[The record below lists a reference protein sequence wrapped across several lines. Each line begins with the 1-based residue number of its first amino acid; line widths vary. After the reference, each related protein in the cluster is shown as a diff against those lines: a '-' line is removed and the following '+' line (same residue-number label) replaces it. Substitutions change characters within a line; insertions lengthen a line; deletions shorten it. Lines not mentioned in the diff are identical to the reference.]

1 MSRKKK
7 EKAAPVFKPY
17 NQNQQMLLPPSLDE
31 LIPEDHVVRVLD
43 KVVEQLDLSPLFATY
58 KGGGSSS
65 YNPVMMLKVLLY
77 GYIEQLYTPRRIAK
91 ALRENTH
98 FMWLSGMNQPDFR
111 TINNFRSGRLKKH
124 IDQIFASLV
133 LLLEKWGYI
142 DLKNYFIDGTKMRA
156 NAYKYSYV
164 WRKNTERYK
173 RKSCEKIQELLAHID
188 ELTDEENTQ
197 YGEKDLA
204 ELGEDAVVDKEQLDQ
219 TVAEV
224 NEQIE
229 EATEETEGDDN
240 DESPSPPTSTEI
252 EQQIERAKERLDTLD
267 DTCARDVKR
276 DINKLEKEYLPRLR
290 KYEEQEEHL
299 SGRNS
304 YSKTDVDAT
313 FFRYKNDEI
322 LPSYNWLIGTENQFI
337 IGTSVHQNAADSSC
351 FVDHMNK
358 LQELLGEKKIQRAI
372 GDAGFGNEENYQY
385 LEEHGIANFLKYSQ
399 FHHDVGITTKRKK
412 KRKKQ
417 HFTRDDFI
425 YQAAYDRFICPNGRR
440 LLREE
445 YDQTRVSAT
454 GFKKRIAVYRC
465 ESCAGCKYASICKFG
480 KRNRAVRVSWPLEE
494 YRNRARE
501 NLTSEEGEKL
511 RVQRNIDVESVN
523 GHIKFNRKF
532 RRFLLRGVK
541 KVNIESTLLS
551 MAHDVLKMREMN
563 KRKVCPC

>member
-1 MSRKKK
+1 MGRKKK
-7 EKAAPVFKPY
+7 EKAVPVFKPY

-31 LIPEDHVVRVLD
+31 LIPEDHVVRVID

-91 ALRENTH
+91 ALREHTH

-142 DLKNYFIDGTKMRA
+142 DLRNYFVDGTKMRA

-188 ELTDEENTQ
+188 ELTEEENTH
-197 YGEKDLA
+197 YGGKDLA
-204 ELGEDAVVDKEQLDQ
+204 ELGADAAVDEEQLDK
-219 TVAEV
+219 TVVEV

-229 EATEETEGDDN
+229 EATENTNNEDN
-240 DESPSPPTSTEI
+240 EDIPPPTNTEI
-252 EQQIERAKERLDTLD
+252 EQQIECAKERLEKLD
-267 DTCARDVKR
+267 DKSNRELKR
-276 DINKLEKEYLPRLR
+276 DIKKLEKEYLPRLR
-290 KYEEQEEHL
+290 KYEEQEKHL
-299 SGRNS
+299 FGRNS

-358 LQELLGEKKIQRAI
+358 LEELLGEKKIQRAI

-399 FHHDVGITTKRKK
+399 FHHDVGITTRKK
-412 KRKKQ
+412 KKKKQ

-425 YQAAYDRFICPNGRR
+425 YQEEHDRFMCPNGRK

-445 YDQTRVSAT
+445 DDQVRVTAT
-454 GFKKRIAVYRC
+454 GFKKRIAVYRY
-465 ESCAGCKYASICKFG
+465 ESCAGCKYATICKTG
-480 KRNRAVRVSWPLEE
+480 KRNRAVNVSWPLEE
-494 YRNRARE
+494 YRHRARE
-501 NLTSEEGEKL
+501 NLTSKEGEKL
-511 RVQRNIDVESVN
+511 RAQRNVDVESVN

-532 RRFLLRGVK
+532 SRFLLRGLK
-541 KVNIESTLLS
+541 KVNIETTLLS
-551 MAHDVLKMREMN
+551 MAHDLLKMKEMN
-563 KRKVCPC
+563 KRKICPC

>member
-31 LIPEDHVVRVLD
+31 LIPEDHVVRVID

-91 ALRENTH
+91 ALREHTH

-142 DLKNYFIDGTKMRA
+142 DLRNYFIDGTKMRA

-188 ELTDEENTQ
+188 ELTEEENTH

-204 ELGEDAVVDKEQLDQ
+204 ELGADAAVDEEQLDK

-224 NEQIE
+224 NKQIE
-229 EATEETEGDDN
+229 EATENTDN
-240 DESPSPPTSTEI
+240 EDNEDIPPLTSTEI
-252 EQQIERAKERLDTLD
+252 EQQIECAKERLEKLD
-267 DTCARDVKR
+267 DKSNRELKR
-276 DINKLEKEYLPRLR
+276 DIKKLEKEYLPRLR
-290 KYEEQEEHL
+290 KYEEQEKHL

-304 YSKTDVDAT
+304 YSKSDVDAT

-358 LQELLGEKKIQRAI
+358 LEELLGEKKIQRAI

-399 FHHDVGITTKRKK
+399 FHHDVGITTRRKK
-412 KRKKQ
+412 KQ
-417 HFTRDDFI
+417 YFTRDDFI
-425 YQAAYDRFICPNGRR
+425 YQEEHDRFMCPNGRK

-445 YDQTRVSAT
+445 DDQIRVTAT

-465 ESCAGCKYASICKFG
+465 ESCAGCKYATICKTG
-480 KRNRAVRVSWPLEE
+480 KRNRAVNVSWPLEE
-494 YRNRARE
+494 YRHRARE
-501 NLTSEEGEKL
+501 NLTSKEGEKL
-511 RVQRNIDVESVN
+511 RAQRNVDVESVN

-532 RRFLLRGVK
+532 SRFLLRGLK
-541 KVNIESTLLS
+541 KVNIETTLLS
-551 MAHDVLKMREMN
+551 MAHDVLKMREIN